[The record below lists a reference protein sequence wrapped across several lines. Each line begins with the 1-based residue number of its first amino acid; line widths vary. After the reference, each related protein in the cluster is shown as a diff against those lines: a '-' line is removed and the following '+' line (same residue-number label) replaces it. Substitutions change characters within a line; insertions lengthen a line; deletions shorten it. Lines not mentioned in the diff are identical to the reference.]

1 MIGQWEDVNH
11 SLPMGVHISLIQRR
25 ARDLFG
31 WDLPDHLAEY
41 IVRLTAVGSTPVD
54 DYIIALA
61 AAGPEGRAQ
70 MRSMEDLVAW
80 YDAYKGTCGM
90 QQGRMYVAKRELE
103 YAVWQEL
110 PNAWKE
116 GLETLVVWVCG
127 AWDWLVNALDPHLL
141 LTWALV
147 ILIVLLLHGVAW
159 LVR

>member
-1 MIGQWEDVNH
+1 
-11 SLPMGVHISLIQRR
+11 
-25 ARDLFG
+25 
-31 WDLPDHLAEY
+31 
-41 IVRLTAVGSTPVD
+41 
-54 DYIIALA
+54 
-61 AAGPEGRAQ
+61 
-70 MRSMEDLVAW
+70 
-80 YDAYKGTCGM
+80 
-90 QQGRMYVAKRELE
+90 MYVAKRELE

-147 ILIVLLLHGVAW
+147 ILIVLLLHSVAW